1 MERGTWKTEGKRG
14 NTGSSSDAEE
24 QSTMWKWDGE
34 SWWCKIEYK
43 GAINSKLR
51 RRIFRSVRAT
61 LDQEAKRWKEWSQL
75 RTRIEWLEAREQE
88 GLEQGKQNSDDLVGF
103 QHMVPGFSRG
113 SQFM

>member
-1 MERGTWKTEGKRG
+1 
-14 NTGSSSDAEE
+14 
-24 QSTMWKWDGE
+24 MWKCDGE
-34 SWWCKIEYK
+34 SWWCKIEYN

-103 QHMVPGFSRG
+103 QHMGARILQGEPVHVRSVGMVNCFPIR
-113 SQFM
+113 